1 MIQVYL
7 HPASSIQHPG
17 SWILYLA
24 PLFAENLQC
33 YLPFTMM
40 EKSDKIYIAG
50 HTGMVGSAIVRS
62 LRDQGFENI
71 VGKTIEELDLTN
83 QKAVSDF
90 FTLEKPVYVILAAA
104 KVGGIHANNTYRA
117 QFIYENLMIQNNII
131 HNSYVHGVKKLLFLG
146 SSCIYPKNCPQPIK
160 EDYLLTGELEQTN
173 EPYAIA
179 KIAGIKL
186 CESYYRQYGCDFI
199 SVMPT
204 NLYGPNDNYNLE
216 TSHVLPA
223 IIRKMHLAYC
233 LETGNLKGIRA
244 DFSKRPING
253 INGTSSDDDI
263 LLTLKKFGIEYSRSE
278 TSGGASEGGSLKP
291 VTLSLWGS
299 GKVFREFLHVDD
311 MAAGCLLLIQTMS
324 LKSKTADSPS
334 SPQNYY
340 LNLGTGV
347 DQTIEELSAL
357 IKKIVGFQGL
367 ILFDNEHSDG
377 TYKKLLDC
385 SRIQAL
391 GFKPKY
397 SLEQGIRMVYNSYL

>member
-1 MIQVYL
+1 
-7 HPASSIQHPG
+7 
-17 SWILYLA
+17 
-24 PLFAENLQC
+24 
-33 YLPFTMM
+33 MM
-40 EKSDKIYIAG
+40 KKTDKIYIAG

-62 LRDQGFENI
+62 LRDQGFENL

-83 QKAVSDF
+83 QQAVGDF
-90 FTLEKPVYVILAAA
+90 FAQEKPVYVILAAA

-186 CESYYRQYGCDFI
+186 CESYFRQYGCDFI

-223 IIRKMHLAYC
+223 IIRKMHLAHC
-233 LETGNLKGIRA
+233 LETGNMQEIRK
-244 DFSKRPING
+244 DFSKRPIAG
-253 INGTSSDDDI
+253 VDGDSSEADI
-263 LLTLKKFGIEYSRSE
+263 LDLLKRYGIAFRMQDAGYKMRDGATQSVAD
-278 TSGGASEGGSLKP
+278 SGYRMQDTRVE
-291 VTLSLWGS
+291 VVLWGT
-299 GKVFREFLHVDD
+299 GKVYREFLHVDD
-311 MAAGCLLLIQTMS
+311 MAAGCMLLMKKLSNLSPTTNHATPQTS
-324 LKSKTADSPS
+324 
-334 SPQNYY
+334 Y
-340 LNLGTGV
+340 LNLGTGI
-347 DQTIEELSAL
+347 DQTIAELSAL
-357 IKKIVGFQGL
+357 IKNIVGFQGS

-397 SLEQGIRMVYNSYL
+397 TLEQGISMVYQAYVNEI